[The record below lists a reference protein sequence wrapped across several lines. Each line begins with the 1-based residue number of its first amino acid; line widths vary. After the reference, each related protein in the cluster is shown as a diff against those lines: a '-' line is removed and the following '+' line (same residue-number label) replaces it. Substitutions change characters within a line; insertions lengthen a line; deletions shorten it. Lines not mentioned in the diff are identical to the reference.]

1 MMNFKALRSPVPCRL
16 VSVMMGL
23 ALGCSLCVSALADPG
38 LLPSLERS
46 QNSDITPISELLQ
59 DTEPARLQKSPLP
72 TSAASGESPAAN
84 QEKPGESE
92 SVSKQSAPKQSAPK
106 DTAQKEQSAPKAA
119 GGPVTEKPN
128 PPAVLTDSKS
138 PAMTAK
144 SVEAEAPAKAPIW
157 PVSLIPSDV
166 TASLQPAVD
175 TLKRRVSEG
184 LDVKQN
190 LNMLG
195 FSVRKHERG
204 IKPVSYSPLSA
215 VVVFPVVKHG
225 QERAFGDLPLLFA
238 REYAQRIELRAPET
252 KVYNPIYTVDELR
265 IRGFG
270 HVYDQVMRYY
280 IKAGRP
286 EPTALDYLLKQLTE
300 GGQPVARVIFV
311 EADLDMGQPDAPSGV
326 LERLNGWATDGT
338 PKQMRYF
345 VRSRLQV
352 FDAESPEFPM
362 VWGGSWSRP
371 VTANRFMNVT
381 PSVYAD
387 SDSQQAFARVSREMS
402 RELLLVTPR
411 EVYMAPQYDV
421 AVQGRVVNSTE
432 TPPFPNLTE
441 TKPGPGRV
449 SDEHKK
455 AIQRILQRQN
465 SISP

>member
-1 MMNFKALRSPVPCRL
+1 MMNSKALHSPVPRRL
-16 VSVMMGL
+16 VPVVVGLAMGL
-23 ALGCSLCVSALADPG
+23 SMSVPAQADFG
-38 LLPSLERS
+38 LLPSLES
-46 QNSDITPISELLQ
+46 NQASDITPISELLQ

-72 TSAASGESPAAN
+72 AFAASKEEPVTS
-84 QEKPGESE
+84 QEKSGGKE
-92 SVSKQSAPKQSAPK
+92 SAPREATQREATQKELSAPEAVGVK
-106 DTAQKEQSAPKAA
+106 KS
-119 GGPVTEKPN
+119 EKPN
-128 PPAVLTDSKS
+128 QSAALNEPKS
-138 PAMTAK
+138 SAKPVK
-144 SVEAEAPAKAPIW
+144 SVEVEAPAKASIW
-157 PVSLIPSDV
+157 PVSLMPSDV
-166 TASLQPAVD
+166 TSALQPAVD

-184 LDVKQN
+184 MDVKQN

-195 FSVRKHERG
+195 FSVRKHDRG
-204 IKPVSYSPLSA
+204 VKPISYSPLPA

-225 QERAFGDLPLLFA
+225 HERAFGDLPMLFA

-252 KVYNPIYTVDELR
+252 KVYHPIYTVDELR

-270 HVYDQVMRYY
+270 HVYDQVMSYY

-311 EADLDMGQPDAPSGV
+311 EADLDMGQPDAPSGLV
-326 LERLNGWATDGT
+326 ERINGWATDGT

-371 VTANRFMNVT
+371 VTTNRFMNVT

-421 AVQGRVVNSTE
+421 AVQGKVVNGTE
-432 TPPFPNLTE
+432 TSPFPNLAE
-441 TKPGPGRV
+441 TKSGPSRV